1 MVKFSTNPAGAAI
14 VNTLGPLRRFV
25 AGPADESERR
35 YLVIIPAR
43 AGGDVQPVQV
53 QLE

>member
-14 VNTLGPLRRFV
+14 VNTLGPLRGFV